1 MTYSGSFAEGGK
13 QKLRVEYQ
21 LFGPVL
27 VAGEQAFSG
36 GVGGDVILRF
46 RFR

>member
-1 MTYSGSFAEGGK
+1 VTYSGSFAENGK
-13 QKLRVEYQ
+13 QKIRIEYQ

-27 VAGEQAFSG
+27 IAGEQVFSG

>member
-1 MTYSGSFAEGGK
+1 
-13 QKLRVEYQ
+13 L
-21 LFGPVL
+21 GPL
-27 VAGEQAFSG
+27 LIAGEQAFDG

>member
-1 MTYSGSFAEGGK
+1 V
-13 QKLRVEYQ
+13 L
-21 LFGPVL
+21 GPL
-27 VAGEQAFSG
+27 LIAGEQAFDG